1 MGTEFRFFANGPVK
15 REYVVL
21 SESTIANEES
31 MRELISLS
39 VDYVLYTHDP
49 DSARD

>member
-31 MRELISLS
+31 MRELIALS
-39 VDYVLYTHDP
+39 VDYVLCTHDP